1 MLKILVKKQLTEI
14 FRSYFY
20 NPKTNK
26 ARSKGAV
33 AGYIILFAVVMVGLL
48 GGMFTMMSLGLCG
61 PLVSA
66 GMGWLYFALMSLLA
80 VLLGA
85 FGSVFNTY
93 SGLYLAKDNDLLLS
107 MPIPVN
113 TLMASRLLS
122 VYLMGL
128 MYSGVVILP
137 AVIVYWVVAPV
148 TAGVILGG
156 VLLLALLS
164 VFVLTLSCALG
175 WVVAKISLKLKNKSF
190 ITMLVSLVFI
200 GVYYFFVFRAQTF
213 IKELVGN
220 AAAYGDSIKGAAYP
234 LYLLGQVGTGDG
246 LAMAIVSAAVLA
258 LFAVMWALIA
268 RSFLRL
274 ATSTG
279 RTERR
284 AYREKAA
291 ARRSVPAALLW
302 KGAVMEE
309 ALGGMADGGLLPVL
323 LAAAVCMLISMNDMT
338 APSVSL
344 EGKSLWLAQS
354 LPVTPWQVLRAK
366 MVMQLLLTGIPAAV
380 CLLCAVLAISMTAAE
395 AVLLAAVCLLFVV
408 LSAMLGLFLGLKMPN
423 LTWTSEIT
431 PIKQSACVG
440 IALLGGWAYALLLG
454 GGYLLAGWHL
464 GAALYMGCFAA
475 ATLAACAVLYLWLK
489 KRGGAVLA
497 AL

>member
-291 ARRSVPAALLW
+291 ARRSVPAALLG
-302 KGAVMEE
+302 KELARFTASPNYM
-309 ALGGMADGGLLPVL
+309 LNCGMGVL
-323 LAAAVCMLISMNDMT
+323 LM
-338 APSVSL
+338 
-344 EGKSLWLAQS
+344 
-354 LPVTPWQVLRAK
+354 
-366 MVMQLLLTGIPAAV
+366 PAA
-380 CLLCAVLAISMTAAE
+380 
-395 AVLLAAVCLLFVV
+395 
-408 LSAMLGLFLGLKMPN
+408 
-423 LTWTSEIT
+423 
-431 PIKQSACVG
+431 
-440 IALLGGWAYALLLG
+440 
-454 GGYLLAGWHL
+454 
-464 GAALYMGCFAA
+464 GAAL
-475 ATLAACAVLYLWLK
+475 LW
-489 KRGGAVLA
+489 
-497 AL
+497 

>member
-33 AGYIILFAVVMVGLL
+33 AGYIILFAVVMAGLL

-200 GVYYFFVFRAQTF
+200 GVYYFFIFRAQTF
-213 IKELVGN
+213 IEELVGN

-234 LYLLGQVGTGDG
+234 LYLLGQAGTGDG

-291 ARRSVPAALLW
+291 ARRSVPAALLG
-302 KGAVMEE
+302 KELARFRREELGFIFQDSNLLDTLTGFENISLALTIKGEPARAIPGKVNAMAARLGVDGVLQKYPYQMSGGQKQRVAAARAMVTDPKLILADEPTGALDSRAATVMLEIMEMMNTQMGATIMMVTHDAFAASYTSRVLFIKDGAVFNELRRGDESRDAFFARIMEVVSF
-309 ALGGMADGGLLPVL
+309 LGGEAGH
-323 LAAAVCMLISMNDMT
+323 
-338 APSVSL
+338 VS
-344 EGKSLWLAQS
+344 
-354 LPVTPWQVLRAK
+354 
-366 MVMQLLLTGIPAAV
+366 
-380 CLLCAVLAISMTAAE
+380 
-395 AVLLAAVCLLFVV
+395 
-408 LSAMLGLFLGLKMPN
+408 
-423 LTWTSEIT
+423 
-431 PIKQSACVG
+431 
-440 IALLGGWAYALLLG
+440 
-454 GGYLLAGWHL
+454 
-464 GAALYMGCFAA
+464 
-475 ATLAACAVLYLWLK
+475 
-489 KRGGAVLA
+489 
-497 AL
+497 

>member
-258 LFAVMWALIA
+258 LFAVI
-268 RSFLRL
+268 SVV
-274 ATSTG
+274 
-279 RTERR
+279 
-284 AYREKAA
+284 
-291 ARRSVPAALLW
+291 RSVLEPKLVAAQAGLPPLASLAAMYV
-302 KGAVMEE
+302 GFCAMGV
-309 ALGGMADGGLLPVL
+309 AGMVLAPVL
-323 LAAAVCMLISMNDMT
+323 LLLV
-338 APSVSL
+338 
-344 EGKSLWLAQS
+344 K
-354 LPVTPWQVLRAK
+354 
-366 MVMQLLLTGIPAAV
+366 QLHD
-380 CLLCAVLAISMTAAE
+380 
-395 AVLLAAVCLLFVV
+395 
-408 LSAMLGLFLGLKMPN
+408 
-423 LTWTSEIT
+423 
-431 PIKQSACVG
+431 
-440 IALLGGWAYALLLG
+440 
-454 GGYLLAGWHL
+454 GGYIR
-464 GAALYMGCFAA
+464 
-475 ATLAACAVLYLWLK
+475 LW
-489 KRGGAVLA
+489 R
-497 AL
+497 

>member
-137 AVIVYWVVAPV
+137 LQQKFRYAYVAAVHMINNTFWFPAYKDLWMELERL
-148 TAGVILGG
+148 AGRCGIRIELLPYDSDLPEQLPEFQARLADFDAAFFSLATFRREFFEGLLRMEKPRA
-156 VLLLALLS
+156 LLLSELLTHEGVPLYALDNFETGAMAARILLERGYRHPALLAPK
-164 VFVLTLSCALG
+164 FNTAT
-175 WVVAKISLKLKNKSF
+175 AD
-190 ITMLVSLVFI
+190 
-200 GVYYFFVFRAQTF
+200 FRRR
-213 IKELVGN
+213 I
-220 AAAYGDSIKGAAYP
+220 
-234 LYLLGQVGTGDG
+234 DG
-246 LAMAIVSAAVLA
+246 FS
-258 LFAVMWALIA
+258 
-268 RSFLRL
+268 
-274 ATSTG
+274 
-279 RTERR
+279 
-284 AYREKAA
+284 
-291 ARRSVPAALLW
+291 
-302 KGAVMEE
+302 AVMEE
-309 ALGGMADGGLLPVL
+309 
-323 LAAAVCMLISMNDMT
+323 NDC
-338 APSVSL
+338 PF
-344 EGKSLWLAQS
+344 K
-354 LPVTPWQVLRAK
+354 
-366 MVMQLLLTGIPAAV
+366 
-380 CLLCAVLAISMTAAE
+380 
-395 AVLLAAVCLLFVV
+395 LF
-408 LSAMLGLFLGLKMPN
+408 S
-423 LTWTSEIT
+423 S
-431 PIKQSACVG
+431 C
-440 IALLGGWAYALLLG
+440 
-454 GGYLLAGWHL
+454 LLAGVEEL
-464 GAALYMGCFAA
+464 NLLQQCVTQLYR
-475 ATLAACAVLYLWLK
+475 
-489 KRGGAVLA
+489 RGYDMRPAD
-497 AL
+497 

>member
-128 MYSGVVILP
+128 IYSGVVILP

-175 WVVAKISLKLKNKSF
+175 WVV
-190 ITMLVSLVFI
+190 
-200 GVYYFFVFRAQTF
+200 
-213 IKELVGN
+213 
-220 AAAYGDSIKGAAYP
+220 
-234 LYLLGQVGTGDG
+234 
-246 LAMAIVSAAVLA
+246 
-258 LFAVMWALIA
+258 
-268 RSFLRL
+268 
-274 ATSTG
+274 
-279 RTERR
+279 
-284 AYREKAA
+284 
-291 ARRSVPAALLW
+291 RRSA
-302 KGAVMEE
+302 
-309 ALGGMADGGLLPVL
+309 
-323 LAAAVCMLISMNDMT
+323 
-338 APSVSL
+338 
-344 EGKSLWLAQS
+344 
-354 LPVTPWQVLRAK
+354 
-366 MVMQLLLTGIPAAV
+366 
-380 CLLCAVLAISMTAAE
+380 
-395 AVLLAAVCLLFVV
+395 
-408 LSAMLGLFLGLKMPN
+408 
-423 LTWTSEIT
+423 
-431 PIKQSACVG
+431 
-440 IALLGGWAYALLLG
+440 
-454 GGYLLAGWHL
+454 
-464 GAALYMGCFAA
+464 
-475 ATLAACAVLYLWLK
+475 
-489 KRGGAVLA
+489 
-497 AL
+497 

>member
-213 IKELVGN
+213 IEELVGN

-234 LYLLGQVGTGDG
+234 LYLLGQAGTGDG

-284 AYREKAA
+284 AYRA
-291 ARRSVPAALLW
+291 S
-302 KGAVMEE
+302 
-309 ALGGMADGGLLPVL
+309 
-323 LAAAVCMLISMNDMT
+323 
-338 APSVSL
+338 
-344 EGKSLWLAQS
+344 
-354 LPVTPWQVLRAK
+354 
-366 MVMQLLLTGIPAAV
+366 
-380 CLLCAVLAISMTAAE
+380 
-395 AVLLAAVCLLFVV
+395 
-408 LSAMLGLFLGLKMPN
+408 
-423 LTWTSEIT
+423 
-431 PIKQSACVG
+431 
-440 IALLGGWAYALLLG
+440 
-454 GGYLLAGWHL
+454 
-464 GAALYMGCFAA
+464 
-475 ATLAACAVLYLWLK
+475 
-489 KRGGAVLA
+489 
-497 AL
+497 

>member
-213 IKELVGN
+213 IEELVGIRRQHQGRRVP
-220 AAAYGDSIKGAAYP
+220 AVPAGA
-234 LYLLGQVGTGDG
+234 GGH
-246 LAMAIVSAAVLA
+246 
-258 LFAVMWALIA
+258 
-268 RSFLRL
+268 R
-274 ATSTG
+274 
-279 RTERR
+279 
-284 AYREKAA
+284 
-291 ARRSVPAALLW
+291 RRSGHGHRLRGGV
-302 KGAVMEE
+302 GAVRGDVG
-309 ALGGMADGGLLPVL
+309 AYCPQLP
-323 LAAAVCMLISMNDMT
+323 AS
-338 APSVSL
+338 
-344 EGKSLWLAQS
+344 
-354 LPVTPWQVLRAK
+354 
-366 MVMQLLLTGIPAAV
+366 
-380 CLLCAVLAISMTAAE
+380 
-395 AVLLAAVCLLFVV
+395 
-408 LSAMLGLFLGLKMPN
+408 
-423 LTWTSEIT
+423 
-431 PIKQSACVG
+431 
-440 IALLGGWAYALLLG
+440 
-454 GGYLLAGWHL
+454 GYLHGPDGTARLPGEGG
-464 GAALYMGCFAA
+464 GAALCSGGATGQGAGAVHRQSQLYAQLRTGSSADACCRRGAAVEGRRDGGGAGRYGGRRAA
-475 ATLAACAVLYLWLK
+475 AGAAGRCGVHADLYERYDGPLGVAGGQEPVAGPVAAGDAVA
-489 KRGGAVLA
+489 GAA
-497 AL
+497 G